1 MKRSRNFKF
10 QLSLTNS
17 SSSSPHDERSEKSEQ
32 QRSDK
37 KLTFKKLRMGIA
49 LTNRDALVMILF
61 LLVIIIKMFSDRKHG
76 G

>member
-1 MKRSRNFKF
+1 
-10 QLSLTNS
+10 
-17 SSSSPHDERSEKSEQ
+17 
-32 QRSDK
+32 
-37 KLTFKKLRMGIA
+37 MGIA